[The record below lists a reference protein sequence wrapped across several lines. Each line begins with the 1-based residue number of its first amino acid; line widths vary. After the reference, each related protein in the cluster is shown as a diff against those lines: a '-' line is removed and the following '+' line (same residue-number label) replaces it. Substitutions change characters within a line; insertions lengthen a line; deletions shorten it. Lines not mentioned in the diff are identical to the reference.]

1 MHQFSSSAAV
11 IRFKLASWL
20 LVLLW
25 LLVPATLGLLIYTLL
40 LDDTKFKD
48 LLLGLNIA
56 TLAAV
61 VIHWPLSAHVRCPIC
76 LGQAISQDGGSRNRN
91 AKPLFGSYGLRVAC
105 STILRRYFCC
115 PCCGENTELK
125 VRSRGSQRHSRRGRR

>member
-1 MHQFSSSAAV
+1 MHQFFSRAAV

-56 TLAAV
+56 TVAAV
-61 VIHWPLSAHVRCPIC
+61 IIHWPLSAHVRCPIC
-76 LGQAISQDGGSRNRN
+76 LGQAISQSGGSKNRK
-91 AKPLFGSYGLRVAC
+91 AKPLFGSFGLRVAC
-105 STILRRYFCC
+105 STILRRCFCC
-115 PCCGENTELK
+115 PCCGESTELK
-125 VRSRGSQRHSRRGRR
+125 VRPRGSQRHSRRGRR

>member
-1 MHQFSSSAAV
+1 MHQFFSRAAV
-11 IRFKLASWL
+11 LRFKLASWL

-40 LDDTKFKD
+40 SDDTKFKD

-56 TLAAV
+56 TVAAV
-61 VIHWPLSAHVRCPIC
+61 IIHWPLSTQARCPLC
-76 LGQAISQDGGSRNRN
+76 LGQAISQGGVSKNRK

-105 STILRRYFCC
+105 SAILRRYFCC
-115 PCCGENTELK
+115 PNCGETTELK
-125 VRSRGSQRHSRRGRR
+125 VRSRGSHRQQRSRR